1 LLIFAPLKFIFKMK
15 KLKYLIVALAIPV
28 AIYISGCNKEENG
41 GGGFNIF
48 TVDDDI
54 ALGQDLHQE
63 IVNDPANYPML
74 SQSQYPEA
82 YQHMRRVRDSL
93 LNTGE
98 VAYDDVFVWDVTI
111 IRNDTVLNAFCTPG
125 GYIYFYT
132 GLIKFLDN
140 EAEFAGVMGHEMA
153 HAARRHSTEQLT
165 KAYGLQ
171 VLINLV
177 LGQNPSLLA
186 QIAADLAAGL
196 TALAFSRNDEYEADE
211 YAVKYTYPTAY
222 DARGVAGFFEKLDGS
237 SYPPEFL
244 STHPNPGNRVDAINN
259 YWLELGGKEGEWF
272 EQRYT
277 DFKNSLP

>member
-1 LLIFAPLKFIFKMK
+1 MK
-15 KLKYLIVALAIPV
+15 KFTHFLAIITIP
-28 AIYISGCNKEENG
+28 ALLFWTGCNKDED

-54 ALGQDLHQE
+54 ALGADLHQQ
-63 IVNDPANYPML
+63 IMTDPANFPML
-74 SQSQYPEA
+74 SETQYPGV
-82 YQHMRRVRDSL
+82 YNFVRGVRDSL

-98 VAYDDVFVWDVTI
+98 VAYDDVFVWEVTV

-132 GLIKFLDN
+132 GLMKFLDN
-140 EAEFAGVMGHEMA
+140 EAEFAGVMGHEMS

-165 KAYGLQ
+165 KAYGLT

-196 TALAFSRNDEYEADE
+196 TALAFSRSDEYEADE
-211 YAVKYTYPTAY
+211 YAVRYAYPTAY
-222 DARGVAGFFEKLDGS
+222 DARGVAGFFEKMEGEPQ
-237 SYPPEFL
+237 PPEFL
-244 STHPNPGNRVDAINN
+244 STHPNPGNRVEAIN
-259 YWLELGGKEGEWF
+259 ELWMEMGGKEGEWF
-272 EQRYT
+272 EARYT